1 MPSPLSVTRSQSRD
15 LTSSTTPRPTTNSLP
30 QPPARMDDSTTPT
43 RANFGALSS
52 QEQRP
57 VEPVPAPAPVP
68 TAEDVPESSRRRRP
82 ATRDGEDVD
91 MEASDE
97 SGERSEGSAN
107 ADESGKKKKS
117 QRFYCTDY
125 PPCTLSFTRS
135 EHLARHIRFAPSPA
149 VSSSC

>member
-1 MPSPLSVTRSQSRD
+1 
-15 LTSSTTPRPTTNSLP
+15 
-30 QPPARMDDSTTPT
+30 MDDSTTPT

-52 QEQRP
+52 QEPRSS
-57 VEPVPAPAPVP
+57 EPVPASAP
-68 TAEDVPESSRRRRP
+68 TAEDGPDPSKRRRP
-82 ATRDGEDVD
+82 ATRDGEDVEMD
-91 MEASDE
+91 VSDE
-97 SGERSEGSAN
+97 SGDRSEGSVN

-149 VSSSC
+149 FPSFG